1 MGRVKSEMFE
11 DDLGPD
17 DELVPKPLDGLF
29 GKSLSKLWD
38 NMNQSADRLIHNARI
53 AKEVE
58 ECELPR
64 NSLERYEFMNSK
76 TKELFDGIKTNT
88 D

>member
-17 DELVPKPLDGLF
+17 DELVPKQRD
-29 GKSLSKLWD
+29 SLVGNALSALWD
-38 NMNQSADRLIHNARI
+38 NMNESADRLIHNARI

-64 NSLERYEFMNSK
+64 GSLERYEFINAK
-76 TKELFDGIKTNT
+76 LKEMIR
-88 D
+88 

>member
-29 GKSLSKLWD
+29 GNSLSNLWD
-38 NMNQSADRLIHNARI
+38 NMNESADRLIHNARI

-64 NSLERYEFMNSK
+64 GSLERYEFINAK
-76 TKELFDGIKTNT
+76 LKEMIR
-88 D
+88 

>member
-17 DELVPKPLDGLF
+17 DELVPKPLNGLF
-29 GKSLSKLWD
+29 GESLSVLWD
-38 NMNQSADRLIHNARI
+38 NMNKSADTLIHNARI
-53 AKEVE
+53 AKEIE

-64 NSLERYEFMNSK
+64 GSLERYEFVNKK
-76 TKELFDGIKTNT
+76 TKELIHGITTNFD
-88 D
+88 

>member
-29 GKSLSKLWD
+29 GNSLSVFWD

-58 ECELPR
+58 ECDLPR
-64 NSLERYEFMNSK
+64 GSLERYEFINSK
-76 TKELFDGIKTNT
+76 MKELMNGSKTNT

>member
-1 MGRVKSEMFE
+1 MGRVKSEMFQDE
-11 DDLGPD
+11 LGPD

-29 GKSLSKLWD
+29 GESLSVLWD

-58 ECELPR
+58 ECDLPMG
-64 NSLERYEFMNSK
+64 SLERYEFINSK